1 MAGSRP
7 LTRTKRTMRRLSPLV
22 REVQSIQNDLVALAR
37 RLDRLQQRIAETE
50 AVATVN
56 EAERRRLQR
65 ETAALVGEL
74 NAEHAAA
81 AMTEAHH
88 G

>member
-1 MAGSRP
+1 MAASRP
-7 LTRTKRTMRRLSPLV
+7 LTRTKRTMRRLSPLA
-22 REVQSIQNDLVALAR
+22 REVQSIQNDLIGLAR

-50 AVATVN
+50 AVAEVN
-56 EAERRRLQR
+56 AAERRRLQR
-65 ETAALVGEL
+65 ETVSLVGEL

-81 AMTEAHH
+81 AMTEAYR